1 MATSKS
7 KISEQVIRQIGKYT
21 DESDIDERE
30 IMLAIHQSLGSLVR
44 LRFFESKNT
53 EAQEVDGSL
62 YYSVDEISVLKKGK
76 KYYIEMPSTSIS
88 LPFGVDIK
96 RVGTEEGRGFVPTQ
110 NGFND
115 LHAGLASSCL
125 EGNIG
130 YYKQG
135 NNLFF
140 VNMNSSNNPD
150 TVDLVLALPF
160 ESLDEDD
167 EINIPSD
174 MLDEVIERVVMKF
187 VRTEQ
192 IPSDDTNNS
201 ID

>member
-7 KISEQVIRQIGKYT
+7 AIAEQIIRQISKYT

-30 IMLAIHQSLGSLVR
+30 IMLSVHQVLGSLVR

-53 EAQEVDGSL
+53 EAQEVDGTM
-62 YYSVDEISVLKKGK
+62 YYPVDDISVLTKGK

-96 RVGTEEGRGFVPTQ
+96 RVGTEEGRGFIPTQ
-110 NGFND
+110 NGFDD
-115 LHAGLASSCL
+115 LYAGLESSSL
-125 EGNIG
+125 EGFIG

-135 NNLFF
+135 NKLFF
-140 VNMNSSNNPD
+140 VNMDSSNNPE
-150 TVDLVLALPF
+150 TVNLVLALPF

-174 MLDEVIERVVMKF
+174 MLEEVIERVVLKF
-187 VRTEQ
+187 ARTIT

>member
-1 MATSKS
+1 
-7 KISEQVIRQIGKYT
+7 
-21 DESDIDERE
+21 
-30 IMLAIHQSLGSLVR
+30 
-44 LRFFESKNT
+44 
-53 EAQEVDGSL
+53 
-62 YYSVDEISVLKKGK
+62 
-76 KYYIEMPSTSIS
+76 
-88 LPFGVDIK
+88 
-96 RVGTEEGRGFVPTQ
+96 
-110 NGFND
+110 
-115 LHAGLASSCL
+115 
-125 EGNIG
+125 
-130 YYKQG
+130 
-135 NNLFF
+135 
-140 VNMNSSNNPD
+140 MNSSNNPD

>member
-7 KISEQVIRQIGKYT
+7 KIAEQVVRQIGKYT
-21 DESDIDERE
+21 DESNIDERE
-30 IMLAIHQSLGSLVR
+30 VMLAIHQSLGSLVR

-62 YYSVDEISVLKKGK
+62 YYSVDDISVLKKGK
-76 KYYIEMPSTSIS
+76 KYYIKMPSTSIS
-88 LPFGVDIK
+88 LPFGVEIK
-96 RVGTEEGRGFVPTQ
+96 RVGTEEGRGYVPTQ

-115 LHAGLASSCL
+115 LHTGLASSCL
-125 EGNIG
+125 EGSIG

-140 VNMNSSNNPD
+140 VNMNSTNNPE

-192 IPSDDTNNS
+192 MPTDDTNNS